1 MKKENATM
9 SSKRSNEFDMTMAE
23 FKGSVLAQLQ
33 QIQGDIG
40 EMRTQVSG
48 YCTKTDVRITAL
60 ELWKTDIMAKVA
72 VIVGIFTIGIN
83 LIWDSIKQ
91 RFFKN

>member
-1 MKKENATM
+1 MKDAIMTG
-9 SSKRSNEFDMTMAE
+9 KRSNEFDMTMAE

-33 QIQGDIG
+33 QIQGDIS
-40 EMRTQVSG
+40 EVRTQVSG

-72 VIVGIFTIGIN
+72 VVVGIFTIGLN

-91 RFFKN
+91 KFFKN